1 MGDITLFAPLPP
13 CDRHVQSPA
22 PLPTFKWDRP
32 EAILV
37 NRKITW
43 FRDCLPVQ
51 DIPHHL
57 PHITPSNTHAFF
69 NLKRT
74 FLLDLDKQPRNNSL
88 TCTDC
93 IVTRNFVTCQ
103 YCLLWIK
110 SNRYFWTIPFWR
122 DIALTFVPLSIAKP
136 AKHGIAGENKWST
149 YNMHVNICELS
160 LCFRKTGSESLCHN
174 KTSSYSS
181 RIYHPITPRVKAF
194 RFCCYIIIQEVY
206 TRGNRYK

>member
-1 MGDITLFAPLPP
+1 MGITLFIAGLFSRCDLTFCPWTLHSFEHSIQFTYVSALYDPFGVDVPLNF
-13 CDRHVQSPA
+13 D
-22 PLPTFKWDRP
+22 
-32 EAILV
+32 
-37 NRKITW
+37 ITHS
-43 FRDCLPVQ
+43 L
-51 DIPHHL
+51 
-57 PHITPSNTHAFF
+57 
-69 NLKRT
+69 
-74 FLLDLDKQPRNNSL
+74 KQPRNNSL

-110 SNRYFWTIPFWR
+110 SNRYFWTIPFWH